1 MELVLFDV
9 VDEAVRSLAPD
20 DLGPIRTKVRAYG
33 IKVWF
38 GEPVI
43 NGEHYEAQV
52 VGPNLV
58 DDAEVLALEI
68 GFHSEHPG
76 EQNND
81 IVVDRI
87 AAAEKRWRKKLG
99 PEAEID
105 AFLGRATH
113 WRRISETW
121 ADPDLS
127 DPTIGIEIAS
137 RLVDYATAL
146 EPARRAP

>member
-1 MELVLFDV
+1 MDLLLFDV

-20 DLGPIRTKVRAYG
+20 SLGPIRTKVRTYG

-38 GEPVI
+38 GEKVP

-52 VGPNLV
+52 IGAALV
-58 DDAEVLALEI
+58 EAAEVLALEI

-76 EQNND
+76 EQTND

-87 AAAEKRWRKKLG
+87 AAAERTWRRHLG

-121 ADPDLS
+121 PDPDLT

-137 RLVDYATAL
+137 RLVDYGTAL
-146 EPARRAP
+146 EPSRRAT

>member
-1 MELVLFDV
+1 MDLVLFDV
-9 VDEAVRSLAPD
+9 VDEAVRSLAPE
-20 DLGPIRTKVRAYG
+20 DLGPIRTKVRTYG

-38 GEPVI
+38 GEPVV

-52 VGPNLV
+52 IGAGLV
-58 DDAEVLALEI
+58 DDAAVLALEI
-68 GFHSEHPG
+68 GFHCEHPG
-76 EQNND
+76 EQTND
-81 IVVDRI
+81 AVVDRI
-87 AAAEKRWRKKLG
+87 GAVERSWRRRLG

-146 EPARRAP
+146 EPARRG